1 MEKRMVWKT
10 RAAGLALLAI
20 VSFAARA
27 QGSNVDPRNGDDP
40 NAYRQLDGVWQCHF
54 LKTNN
59 ALEKQYYS
67 NWTFDAAEKKVVAYW
82 SPVHKGDWFRYA
94 WNGIKL
100 VLDYPWGP
108 PSPRFGTFD
117 ARFQNG
123 SQTDL
128 TIEMPK
134 SRWGGWRCHRQPTAQ
149 WPDDKLQFLDYTRYP
164 WLSSSI
170 EDGPSIMQYREP
182 KQYQEWLKSRPR

>member
-1 MEKRMVWKT
+1 MRISMVWKT
-10 RAAGLALLAI
+10 RAAGLVLLA
-20 VSFAARA
+20 VASCVARA
-27 QGSNVDPRNGDDP
+27 QGPNENPRDAADPG
-40 NAYRQLDGVWQCHF
+40 AYRQLDGVWQCHF

-67 NWTFDAAEKKVVAYW
+67 NWTFDATKKEVIIML
-82 SPVHKGDWFRYA
+82 SPLHKGRQLAYSWD
-94 WNGIKL
+94 GTLLI
-100 VLDYPWGP
+100 LDYL
-108 PSPRFGTFD
+108 FD
-117 ARFQNG
+117 GKRPNFANYKVGINNRGQLVIHDPN
-123 SQTDL
+123 
-128 TIEMPK
+128 
-134 SRWGGWRCHRQPTAQ
+134 SRWKGWLCDRATSEQ